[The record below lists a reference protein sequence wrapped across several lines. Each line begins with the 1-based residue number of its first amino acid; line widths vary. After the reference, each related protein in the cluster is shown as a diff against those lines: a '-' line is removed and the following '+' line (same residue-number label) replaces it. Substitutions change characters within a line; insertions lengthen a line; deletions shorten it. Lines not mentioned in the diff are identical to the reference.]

1 MRSGRGKERWF
12 DRRERKRVGLRA
24 RGGQAEGRKAACSFT
39 ACQDERTKVK
49 VIASMR
55 STPRALARRVHS
67 RFVIYD
73 FRTLMEYS
81 KNPRTLPTIARME
94 VWKRL
99 TKIIA
104 CVCSRKSQV
113 YRRSGFREAHEIEL
127 RACEAFSTFLTN
139 RRPFQQ

>member
-24 RGGQAEGRKAACSFT
+24 RGGQAEGRTACSFT

-49 VIASMR
+49 VKVIASMR
-55 STPRALARRVHS
+55 STPRAFAQRVHS

-81 KNPRTLPTIARME
+81 KNPRTSPTIA
-94 VWKRL
+94 VWKLLNEDYCPRVL
-99 TKIIA
+99 
-104 CVCSRKSQV
+104 
-113 YRRSGFREAHEIEL
+113 
-127 RACEAFSTFLTN
+127 
-139 RRPFQQ
+139 P